1 MGYNA
6 PKQTV
11 SQFQLKGRYARQY
24 LSFAGKSSKDFL
36 LYSERKPQAMLVG
49 E

>member
-11 SQFQLKGRYARQY
+11 SQFQLKGRYVKDEAD
-24 LSFAGKSSKDFL
+24 GSK
-36 LYSERKPQAMLVG
+36 R
-49 E
+49 